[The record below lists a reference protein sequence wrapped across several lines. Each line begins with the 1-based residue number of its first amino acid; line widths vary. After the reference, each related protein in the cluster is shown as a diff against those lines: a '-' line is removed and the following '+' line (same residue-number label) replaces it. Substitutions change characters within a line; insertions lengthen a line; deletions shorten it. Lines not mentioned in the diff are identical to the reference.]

1 MKSSLFEDIVK
12 FNNKKISVIVE
23 MSGNH
28 QGSLNGAKK
37 FINTS
42 IESGADIIKFQVYT
56 PDTITLNTKKRDFLV
71 KSENKWK
78 KYKDLYSLYKEA
90 HTPWKWIKPLTEII
104 NKKKKAWFAS
114 PFDHTAVDFLEKLKC
129 PAYKL
134 ASPEITDVGLL
145 EKIVSTNK
153 PILLSTGVATIKD
166 IDLAIKI
173 IKKKHN
179 KYAILKCVS
188 AYPTPFN
195 ELNLKG
201 INLLKKKYKCVVG
214 FSDHTVGD
222 LAAKA
227 AVSLGATI
235 VEKHFKVDGDKVSI
249 DQHFSMNLSKL
260 RKFKKEL
267 DDTQV
272 CLGEENLDILKS
284 AKKNISARRSL
295 YVCKNIKKGEKFT
308 INNVRS
314 VRPGLSLHPKYLK
327 NLLGKKS
334 LKDLYPGDRILRK
347 QLTTNKKK

>member
-1 MKSSLFEDIVK
+1 MKNSLFEKIVK

-28 QGSLNGAKK
+28 QGSLSGAKK

-42 IESGADIIKFQVYT
+42 VKSGADIIKFQVYT

-71 KSENKWK
+71 KSDNKWK

-90 HTPWKWIKPLTEII
+90 HTPWKWIKPLTEIL
-104 NKKKKAWFAS
+104 NKKKIAWFAS
-114 PFDHTAVDFLEKLKC
+114 PFDLTAVDFLEKLKC

-179 KYAILKCVS
+179 KYAILKCVT
-188 AYPTPFN
+188 AYPAPIN

-201 INLLKKKYKCVVG
+201 ISLLKRRYKCAVG
-214 FSDHTVGD
+214 FSDHTIGD
-222 LAAKA
+222 LASKV

-235 VEKHFKVDGDKVSI
+235 IEKHFKVDGDKKSI
-249 DQHFSMNLSKL
+249 DEHFSMNLSEL
-260 RKFKKEL
+260 QKFKKEL
-267 DDTQV
+267 DDTQA
-272 CLGEENLDILKS
+272 CLGEENLDVLKS
-284 AKKNISARRSL
+284 AKKSMSMRRSL

-308 INNVRS
+308 SENIKS
-314 VRPGLSLHPKYLK
+314 VRPSFGLHPKFLK
-327 NLLGKKS
+327 KIIGTKSSRNLKPGTRLTMSLIKNNLL
-334 LKDLYPGDRILRK
+334 
-347 QLTTNKKK
+347 